1 MTMRMKQTK
10 TAYPVVRNEGAA
22 KWLPF
27 VFQLPR
33 ISLPVARGAMLLGL
47 AALLLSVL
55 MAQSASA
62 QDRRIPQAQDEIR
75 LSFAPIVRQAAPAVT
90 NIFAK
95 RVVRGE
101 MRSPLLNDP
110 FLRRFFDDG
119 FFGRRLPRE
128 RMQNT
133 LGSGVLVRSDG
144 VIVTNNHVIE
154 NMTEIRVVLSDRREF
169 DAEVILTD
177 PQTDLAVLKIDPGD
191 EVLPVL
197 PFADSD
203 SVEVGDLVL
212 AIGNPFGVGQTVTS
226 GIVSATSRTQ
236 AGVSDYQ
243 FFIQTD
249 AAINPGNSGG
259 ALVGVDGRLIGVNT
273 AIFSRSGGSIGIG
286 FAIPSNMVERIVES
300 ALNDK
305 VVVRPWLG
313 ASGQVVTADI
323 AASLGLA
330 RPIGILISHIYP
342 NGPAAKAGLKVGDVL
357 MKIDG
362 WEIYDPQS
370 LRYRIATGK
379 IGGEAAVTVWR
390 DGGARDLLVP
400 LLSPPEDPPRNLTL
414 LAGKHPLTGLTIANL
429 SPAFSE
435 ELGIEGEDR
444 GVIIA
449 KIPPASPARRLGLR
463 QGDILVKIGDTPIA
477 RVSDVVKA
485 TDTPRKVWELQIKR
499 GDRIIGMRI
508 SA

>member
-1 MTMRMKQTK
+1 
-10 TAYPVVRNEGAA
+10 
-22 KWLPF
+22 
-27 VFQLPR
+27 
-33 ISLPVARGAMLLGL
+33 
-47 AALLLSVL
+47 

-249 AAINPGNSGG
+249 AAINPGNSG
-259 ALVGVDGRLIGVNT
+259 
-273 AIFSRSGGSIGIG
+273 
-286 FAIPSNMVERIVES
+286 
-300 ALNDK
+300 
-305 VVVRPWLG
+305 
-313 ASGQVVTADI
+313 
-323 AASLGLA
+323 
-330 RPIGILISHIYP
+330 
-342 NGPAAKAGLKVGDVL
+342 
-357 MKIDG
+357 
-362 WEIYDPQS
+362 
-370 LRYRIATGK
+370 
-379 IGGEAAVTVWR
+379 
-390 DGGARDLLVP
+390 
-400 LLSPPEDPPRNLTL
+400 
-414 LAGKHPLTGLTIANL
+414 
-429 SPAFSE
+429 
-435 ELGIEGEDR
+435 
-444 GVIIA
+444 
-449 KIPPASPARRLGLR
+449 
-463 QGDILVKIGDTPIA
+463 
-477 RVSDVVKA
+477 
-485 TDTPRKVWELQIKR
+485 
-499 GDRIIGMRI
+499 
-508 SA
+508 

>member
-1 MTMRMKQTK
+1 M
-10 TAYPVVRNEGAA
+10 
-22 KWLPF
+22 
-27 VFQLPR
+27 
-33 ISLPVARGAMLLGL
+33 PVARFAMRGGL

-55 MAQSASA
+55 MVQPAAA
-62 QDRRIPQAQDEIR
+62 QDRRIPRAQDEIR

-101 MRSPLLNDP
+101 VRSPLLNDP
-110 FLRRFFDDG
+110 FLKRFFEEG
-119 FFGRRLPRE
+119 FFGRQLPRE

-191 EVLPVL
+191 EALPVL
-197 PFADSD
+197 QFADSD
-203 SVEVGDLVL
+203 GVEVGDLVL

-300 ALNDK
+300 ALDDK

-323 AASLGLA
+323 AASMGLA
-330 RPIGILISHIYP
+330 RPIGILISQIYP
-342 NGPAAKAGLKVGDVL
+342 DGPAAKAGLRVGDVL

-379 IGGEAAVTVWR
+379 IGGKAAVTVWR
-390 DGGARDLLVP
+390 EGSTRELVVP

-414 LAGKHPLTGLTIANL
+414 LTGEQPLTGLTIANL

-463 QGDILVKIGDTPIA
+463 QGDILVKIGDTPIE

>member
-1 MTMRMKQTK
+1 
-10 TAYPVVRNEGAA
+10 
-22 KWLPF
+22 
-27 VFQLPR
+27 
-33 ISLPVARGAMLLGL
+33 MLGGL